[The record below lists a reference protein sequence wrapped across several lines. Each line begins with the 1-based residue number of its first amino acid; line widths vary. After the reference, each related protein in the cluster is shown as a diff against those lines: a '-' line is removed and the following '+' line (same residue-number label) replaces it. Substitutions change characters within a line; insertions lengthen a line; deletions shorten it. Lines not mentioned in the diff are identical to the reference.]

1 MYWKD
6 EEKSRRKMFA
16 FLLRHMA
23 IGIGFGWLIL
33 SIFIYLDIGSL
44 RTLAKTNHLEGLVYP
59 LLYIFFAITFG
70 SVGMG
75 IGVMGLNDD
84 DDDNDKG
91 KRIKI
96 LPDFVP
102 LKPARQ
108 ALHIKR

>member
-6 EEKSRRKMFA
+6 EEKSRQKLFA

-23 IGIGFGWLIL
+23 IGIGFGWGIL
-33 SIFIYLDIGSL
+33 TIFIFLDVGSL
-44 RTLAKTNHLEGLVYP
+44 RTLAQINHLEGLVYP

-91 KRIKI
+91 KRIRI
-96 LPDFVP
+96 FNELAPVR
-102 LKPARQ
+102 LSN
-108 ALHIKR
+108 IKR

>member
-6 EEKSRRKMFA
+6 EEDSRRKLFG
-16 FLLRHMA
+16 FLLRHLA
-23 IGIGFGWLIL
+23 IGVFFGWLIL
-33 SIFIYLDIGSL
+33 SIFLWLDVAGL
-44 RTLAKTNHLEGLVYP
+44 RTLARVNHLEFIVFP

-75 IGVMGLNDD
+75 IGIMGLNDD

-91 KRIKI
+91 MKIKI
-96 LPDFVP
+96 LPDFTH

-108 ALHIKR
+108 SASLKK